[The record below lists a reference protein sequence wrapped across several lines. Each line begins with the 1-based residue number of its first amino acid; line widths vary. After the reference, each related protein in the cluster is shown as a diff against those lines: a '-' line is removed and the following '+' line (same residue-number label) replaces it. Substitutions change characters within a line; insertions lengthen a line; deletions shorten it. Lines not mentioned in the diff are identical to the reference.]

1 MAGFVIDS
9 SLAAAWCFPDEHTD
23 YTNAVLQALSGAS
36 EAIAPRLWA
45 YEIRNSVLMG
55 VRRKRVTAIEAAEFL
70 ESLRALPIRLSDPA
84 SYDAVFDLARTNDLT
99 VYDAAYL
106 DLAIRE
112 KLPLASLDEAL
123 CKAASSKGVSLF
135 RPPTGT

>member
-1 MAGFVIDS
+1 
-9 SLAAAWCFPDEHTD
+9 
-23 YTNAVLQALSGAS
+23 
-36 EAIAPRLWA
+36 
-45 YEIRNSVLMG
+45 
-55 VRRKRVTAIEAAEFL
+55 
-70 ESLRALPIRLSDPA
+70 
-84 SYDAVFDLARTNDLT
+84 VFDLARTNDLT